1 LNDLGNVVDK
11 ASSPGTLVAA
21 TFGSITNVQA
31 AAFSASTDQ
40 NPGLAATT
48 GTLKFTFTTT
58 TALASGANAIG
69 LEMNS
74 IYLSEVGAFTSTVGS
89 ATGPSGTC
97 QKFDTAATCAQSA
110 SVATCGVSTA
120 AKSAQQTI
128 LCSFTGKL
136 DAGVVSLSLTAGTY
150 KVGSSQ
156 PASSYKVTIGST
168 GGSGGG
174 GFAAVDTSSAT
185 ATLPALAAGA
195 VTAVQPAVFSVDGD
209 KVPGTTSTG
218 TLTFGFTTATDLASG
233 AKVLVTLPVGYLA
246 SATSA
251 KLGGT
256 AINCLLSVS
265 QSCTTQNQL
274 LTCTTTAAASKG
286 AQSLVLQIAG
296 FMVGSKNAAA
306 GTSYTV
312 ATASSNNAI
321 IDTAGSSTVPALTAG
336 TASGSGTATA
346 SVPATDMIPGTTTTG
361 TLTLAFS
368 TSTAV
373 PMTNGKITFSL
384 PHGYLASASN
394 AVLTGG
400 STTSTCTTALIAGS
414 AATGC
419 SAAVND
425 RIVCTV
431 GTANLAAGS
440 YNFVLQA
447 GGWTVGAA
455 QSAGTFSVSTS
466 NNGVALDVASA
477 TGSLPKIGGTV
488 AVTSFAAAT
497 ATDLGK
503 VLVASTGAFSI
514 GFTTTSNLA
523 TSSIIQ
529 FKLPIQNYFSALN
542 GATMTG
548 QDTTA
553 PTCSVAGSVLSCKI
567 NSALK
572 AGASI
577 IVLTAGWIPGLA
589 VSAAQFQP
597 MANSNKATYTIS
609 NLKTPAAY
617 LAAGAYPTDYK
628 ATFGAGPN
636 ECSAAVTFP
645 QFGALPGPSTPTTPA
660 SSGKELV
667 LSALLA
673 LSYCV
678 ALFLF

>member
-1 LNDLGNVVDK
+1 
-11 ASSPGTLVAA
+11 
-21 TFGSITNVQA
+21 
-31 AAFSASTDQ
+31 
-40 NPGLAATT
+40 
-48 GTLKFTFTTT
+48 
-58 TALASGANAIG
+58 
-69 LEMNS
+69 MNS
-74 IYLSEVGAFTSTVGS
+74 IYLSDVGAFTSTVGS

-97 QKFDTAATCAQSA
+97 QKFDAAATCAQSA

-156 PASSYKVTIGST
+156 PASSYKVSIGST

-174 GFAAVDTSSAT
+174 GPAYVDTSSAT

-209 KVPGTTSTG
+209 KVPGTTTTG
-218 TLTFGFTTATDLASG
+218 TLTFGFTTATDLVSG

-246 SATSA
+246 SASSA
-251 KLGGT
+251 QKLGST
-256 AINCLLSVS
+256 AINCVLSVS

-384 PHGYLASASN
+384 PRGYLASASN

-400 STTSTCTTALIAGS
+400 SPTSKCTTVLIPGS

-431 GTANLAAGS
+431 GTADLNVGS
-440 YNFVLQA
+440 YSFVLQA
-447 GGWTVGAA
+447 GGWAVGSA

-466 NNGVALDVASA
+466 NNNVALDVASA

-497 ATDLGK
+497 QADLGK

-553 PTCSVAGSVLSCKI
+553 PTCTVAGSVLSCKI
-567 NSALK
+567 NGALK
-572 AGASI
+572 AGAST

-609 NLKTPAAY
+609 NLKTPAVY
-617 LAAGAYPTDYK
+617 LAGGAYPTVFQAK
-628 ATFGAGPN
+628 FGSN

-645 QFGALPGPSTPTTPA
+645 QFGSLPGPSTPTTPA
-660 SSGKELV
+660 SSGKELA